1 VVCYNVSIGVSGER
15 IAFIFKFRQFFLL
28 VLLDS
33 ENGDS
38 GKCGWLNEWMG
49 RWKTG
54 RKKETYFKEY
64 G

>member
-1 VVCYNVSIGVSGER
+1 VSIGVSEER
-15 IAFIFKFRQFFLL
+15 IAFIFRFKAFALL

-33 ENGDS
+33 ENGGN

-49 RWKTG
+49 RWKRG
-54 RKKETYFKEY
+54 RKKEPYCKEH